1 MQATRNAAFQL
12 VPVTLLLFAGCS
24 SWESFR
30 LGQPLRP
37 APGTHPQQA
46 ESRSTPIELS
56 GATAGAAAAA
66 ASSTT
71 PTTPSASL
79 EERIKEYVSRYPATD
94 TPAETTQDR
103 RAEAAAPAVTAPENA
118 IQPARTASAEP
129 PPITAEPDS
138 PAPAVEA
145 PAPPAPATSR
155 REPVDVAPVAATP
168 APTPVADDA
177 SGSGPPKLESVDVR
191 PANSAIALGA
201 MPKRDPPPST
211 ATAAPAN
218 QPLAGTTTE
227 DGPSLQPMIDA
238 VKQTLVERPDDL
250 AQQVKLRLLYLLA
263 GQDDDALAPAEGISN
278 ELAALLSSL
287 MRTVAT
293 AQATASDQ
301 NAATDE
307 ALRAI
312 DQFRDVLRTHAELEI
327 PRVALCRRVDSFGV
341 FDEITTR
348 RFPGGEATPVI
359 LYCEVSNFAT
369 ESADGTQFRTL
380 LTQRLEVLTQQ
391 GELVWEV
398 DATEIED
405 LSFNRRED
413 FFLAQI
419 VQLPATLAP
428 GDYVL
433 NVTIEDKI
441 GAKSNQRKVDFTV
454 TAGK

>member
-1 MQATRNAAFQL
+1 MQATRNTAFQL
-12 VPVTLLLFAGCS
+12 VPVTLLLLAGCS

-37 APGTHPQQA
+37 APGTQPQQA
-46 ESRSTPIELS
+46 ESRSTPIEVS
-56 GATAGAAAAA
+56 GATAV
-66 ASSTT
+66 ASSAT

-94 TPAETTQDR
+94 TPSETTQGR
-103 RAEAAAPAVTAPENA
+103 PAEVASPTVTAPETA
-118 IQPARTASAEP
+118 IPPVRTAAAEP
-129 PPITAEPDS
+129 SPITAEPTA
-138 PAPAVEA
+138 PVPAVEA
-145 PAPPAPATSR
+145 PPAPAPIV
-155 REPVDVAPVAATP
+155 REPVVDTTPVAAAP

-191 PANSAIALGA
+191 PANSAIALGV
-201 MPKRDPPPST
+201 MPKRDPPPET
-211 ATAAPAN
+211 ATPPPAN
-218 QPLAGTTTE
+218 QPLAGTTTD
-227 DGPSLQPMIDA
+227 DGPSLQPIIDA
-238 VKQTLVERPDDL
+238 VKRSLAEQPEDL

-263 GQDDDALAPAEGISN
+263 GQEDNALAPAEGISN

-293 AQATASDQ
+293 AQATASDR

-312 DQFRDVLRTHAELEI
+312 DQFRDVLRIHAELEI
-327 PRVALCRRVDSFGV
+327 PRIALCRRVDSFGV

-359 LYCEVSNFAT
+359 LYCEVNNFVT
-369 ESADGTQFRTL
+369 ESADGSQFRTL

-391 GELVWEV
+391 GDLVWEV

-419 VQLPATLAP
+419 VQLPATLEP
-428 GDYVL
+428 GEYVL